1 VKKETL
7 QNNFEALQFKSKDGL
22 LISADF
28 YPVEQSKN
36 LILLC
41 HRSHCNRGEYR
52 ETAPKLNKLGFSCL
66 AIDQRSGMNVFG
78 VINETSARAKQN
90 GLATGYLD
98 AKQDIEA
105 AVNYAFELNGKK
117 PIIILGSSYSASLA
131 LLISTETDK
140 IKAVIVF
147 SPGEYL
153 KNVKV
158 AEEIRTLAR
167 PIFATGA
174 KKEIGQVSKA
184 LRFIDSK
191 HITLFKPK
199 VDGFHGSKTLW
210 DSVKG
215 HETFWDALEQFL
227 SKVES

>member
-1 VKKETL
+1 MKKEPHP
-7 QNNFEALQFKSKDGL
+7 NNFETLQFKSKDGL
-22 LISADF
+22 LMTADL
-28 YPVEQSKN
+28 YSVEPSKN

-66 AIDQRSGMNVFG
+66 AIDQRSGMKVFG

-98 AKQDIEA
+98 AKQDIES
-105 AVNYAFELNGKK
+105 AVNYAYERNGSQ
-117 PIIILGSSYSASLA
+117 PIILFGSSYSASLA
-131 LLISTETDK
+131 LLVATETDR

-153 KNVKV
+153 KGFNL
-158 AEEIRTLAR
+158 AEEIKSLTK
-167 PIFATGA
+167 PVFATGA
-174 KKEIGQVSKA
+174 RKEIGEVNKVLRGVSPENV
-184 LRFIDSK
+184 
-191 HITLFKPK
+191 TLFHPK

-210 DSVKG
+210 ESVEG
-215 HETFWDALEQFL
+215 HETYWEPLKQFL
-227 SKVES
+227 SKV

>member
-1 VKKETL
+1 VKKEPHK
-7 QNNFEALQFKSKDGL
+7 NSFETIHFKSKDGL
-22 LISADF
+22 LITADV
-28 YPVEQSKN
+28 YPVKQSKD

-66 AIDQRSGMNVFG
+66 AIDQRSGMKVFG

-90 GLATGYLD
+90 GLPTGYLD
-98 AKQDIEA
+98 AKQDIES
-105 AVNYAFELNGKK
+105 AVDYAYELNHKK

-131 LLISTETDK
+131 LLISTQSEK

-153 KNVKV
+153 KGVKL
-158 AEEIRTLAR
+158 AEEIKLLEK

-174 KKEIGQVSKA
+174 RKEIDEVSKVI
-184 LRFIDSK
+184 RFINPK
-191 HITLFKPK
+191 NVTLFKPK

-210 DSVKG
+210 ESVEG
-215 HETFWDALEQFL
+215 YEAFWETLEKFL
-227 SKVES
+227 SKFQN